1 MRLKKLYLKNIG
13 PFLDDEI
20 EFATNEN
27 AGSQVTIITGENG
40 AGKTII
46 IDAIR
51 KMFLEYESDS
61 IRSIRR
67 NNDFLLNMELELND
81 ANLLLEA
88 RLNEGN
94 SKESFDIYNRGEKY
108 EFLLRALFDSSS
120 SKGNKWILNY
130 WTSQNDHQPF
140 NITNLGFIKP
150 EEYLINCLD
159 GIQRNTDTTQIVTF
173 FDYFKSSSNPKE
185 RAEGEYIYE
194 VLKQIFKISLLD
206 GELLHVERSTFLPV
220 IRQNGVDITI
230 EKLSSGNLYLVQRLI
245 SLLSQMYSV
254 YKLNDLPLEE
264 LCLTPGVLLID
275 EAENHLHPKWQKTFL
290 NSILALFPNIQIIV
304 TTHSPFIVGS
314 VEGAKVY
321 VCKPEVGYSKIIDET
336 SRYSNKPIEE
346 ILSSDVFG
354 ETSSF
359 ANAEID
365 KLLQERIKAIEAGD
379 KITEKAIEEK
389 LVAINPQYFGY
400 LNLDDTL
407 KQLLEAK

>member
-1 MRLKKLYLKNIG
+1 MKLKKLYLKNIG

-27 AGSQVTIITGENG
+27 AGSQVTIVTGENG

-51 KMFLEYESDS
+51 KMFLEYEGDS

-67 NNDFLLNMELELND
+67 GKDFLLNMELELNG

-108 EFLLRALFDSSS
+108 EFFLKALFDSSS
-120 SKGNKWILNY
+120 AKGNKWILNY
-130 WTSQNDHQPF
+130 WTSQNDHQTF
-140 NITNLGFIKP
+140 SINTLGFIKL
-150 EEYLINCLD
+150 EGYLRNCLD

-173 FDYFKSSSNPKE
+173 FDYFKSSSNPTE

-194 VLKQIFKISLLD
+194 VLKKIFKISLLD

-254 YKLNDLPLEE
+254 YKLNDLPLAE

-290 NSILALFPNIQIIV
+290 NSILELFPNLQIIV

-321 VCKPEVGYSKIIDET
+321 VCKPEIGYSKIIDET
-336 SRYSNKPIEE
+336 SKYSNKPIEE

-359 ANAEID
+359 ANVEID
-365 KLLQERIKAIEAGD
+365 KLLKERIEAIEAGD
-379 KITEKAIEEK
+379 KTKEKEIEEK
-389 LVAINPQYFGY
+389 LIAINPQYFGY

-407 KQLLEAK
+407 KQLLETK

>member
-1 MRLKKLYLKNIG
+1 MKLKKLYLKNIG

-51 KMFLEYESDS
+51 KMFLEYEGDS

-67 NNDFLLNMELELND
+67 SKDFLLNMELELND

-94 SKESFDIYNRGEKY
+94 YKESFDIYNIGEKY
-108 EFLLRALFDSSS
+108 EFFLRALFDPSSAQR
-120 SKGNKWILNY
+120 NKWILNY
-130 WTSQNDHQPF
+130 WTSQNDNQTFHI
-140 NITNLGFIKP
+140 NALGFIKP
-150 EEYLINCLD
+150 EEYLRNCLD

-173 FDYFKSSSNPKE
+173 FDYFKSSSNPTE

-220 IRQNGVDITI
+220 VRQNGVDITI

-290 NSILALFPNIQIIV
+290 NSILELFPNLQIIV

-336 SRYSNKPIEE
+336 NKYSNKPIEE

-359 ANAEID
+359 ANVEID
-365 KLLQERIKAIEAGD
+365 KLLKERIEAIEAGN
-379 KITEKAIEEK
+379 KAKEKEIEEQ

-407 KQLLEAK
+407 KQLLETK

>member
-1 MRLKKLYLKNIG
+1 MKLKKLYLKNIG

-67 NNDFLLNMELELND
+67 NNDFLLNMELELNY

-108 EFLLRALFDSSS
+108 EFFLRALFDSS

-130 WTSQNDHQPF
+130 WTSQNDHQTF
-140 NITNLGFIKP
+140 HINALGFIKP
-150 EEYLINCLD
+150 EGYLRNCLD
-159 GIQRNTDTTQIVTF
+159 GIQRNTDTTQVITF
-173 FDYFKSSSNPKE
+173 FDYFKSSSNPTE
-185 RAEGEYIYE
+185 RAEGEYIYG
-194 VLKQIFKISLLD
+194 VLKKIFEISLLD

-254 YKLNDLPLEE
+254 YKLNDLLLEE

-290 NSILALFPNIQIIV
+290 NSILKLFPNIQIIV

-321 VCKPEVGYSKIIDET
+321 VCKPEVGYSRIIDET

-379 KITEKAIEEK
+379 KIKEKEIEEK